1 MKEGSDNFKESSV
14 INIIKKIKNHKIPI
28 IIYEPLLRKQ
38 TFLNSKVITNFTE
51 FADSASI
58 IWPTDLMK
66 NSILIWKR
74 LLRETFFKKIKN
86 NLNEE

>member
-1 MKEGSDNFKESSV
+1 MKEGSDNFKQSSV

-51 FADSASI
+51 FADSTSI
-58 IWPTDLMK
+58 ILANRYNEELNPYLEKTFT
-66 NSILIWKR
+66 
-74 LLRETFFKKIKN
+74 ETFFKKN
-86 NLNEE
+86 